1 MILLCES
8 KFDSFFLCGPC
19 NYLLLWI
26 FFYSY
31 LYLSILLFGIFLWIS
46 VYESCLSLSLLRGFL
61 AVLTSLMC
69 IPFLVLVLFLYG
81 SLLISLFLRVNFYT
95 YEDFLSCLGLEEDFQ
110 GHPQGN
116 FGIFFQF
123 WIKFYYYCLW
133 WYWLLQ
139 SNQVSDVIFK
149 LNALVYTI

>member
-1 MILLCES
+1 MWEQVW
-8 KFDSFFLCGPC
+8 FFFLCGPC
-19 NYLLLWI
+19 NYLPLWI

-31 LYLSILLFGIFLWIS
+31 LYLSILLFGVFLWIS
-46 VYESCLSLSLLRGFL
+46 VYESCLSLSLLRVFL

-81 SLLISLFLRVNFYT
+81 SLLVSLFLGVNFYK